1 MREQLQQLQT
11 DTLQWYSRHKS
22 SKVERWLATLFVLI
36 ITLALLSLL
45 PGAFGRLCDGIAV
58 FTGLVLIV
66 LLLVLAFRHVSGL
79 RIWTAALLL
88 FAVLLSLLGFLPG
101 DVGQL
106 FGVLALFATMPLTI
120 LLFVLAFQY
129 VTGRLLWT
137 VRNRLIV
144 TCLLMGLAPVV
155 LFGLLIGIAAYIFSG
170 QFATNTARAAID
182 RMIGQVHTGGTG
194 AADPLLHQIGHFPAA
209 AQLQLPVISLGRD
222 LGESSA
228 SVAIAA
234 WDGAQRI
241 PLVAPAKENDLEVA
255 PFVDEPPPAWL
266 HSGFRGIVEL
276 DGKLYLCSTNSA
288 GDENH
293 LLLVVATALLDNAN
307 LSQMAE
313 GLGSITILPPDPNSS
328 NVPPSVQAARELEGR
343 VAPPKFR
350 RLQGGTLPEPT
361 HFFDTPV
368 YFGAPLHVT
377 EWTTGQDIA
386 GNLGVA
392 SRPGLLYGRL
402 FAGSLYVGI
411 KVRDVLVGT
420 AIIFSL
426 LELLAFTMAV
436 RLSRTITASI
446 AGLYKAT
453 MEIDHGNFA
462 HRIRVARHDQLA
474 SLETSFNSMAGSLG
488 HLLEQ
493 QREKERLLSELEI
506 AQEVQ
511 NNLFPHTPI
520 HMPSFELHGVCKPAR
535 TVSGD
540 YYDFIPDGADKLCLA
555 LGDISGKGI
564 SAALLMASLHS
575 AVRAFRFAGEV
586 FDPQS
591 GLSTDGFA
599 SPANMLCLLNKHLYR
614 STQQAKYATLFLACY
629 DAPSRELTYSN
640 GGQLPPLLLCAD
652 GSVKRLE
659 CGGTVVG
666 LLDEQAYEQGTVRMN
681 AGDIL
686 IAYSDGVTEPENEF
700 GDFGEERLLALVRQ
714 HRHQPL
720 ATISSQAMRALRNWI
735 GEQEQPDDI
744 TLVLARQL

>member
-1 MREQLQQLQT
+1 MREQLRRLQAV
-11 DTLQWYSRHKS
+11 TLQWYSRHNS
-22 SKVERWLATLFVLI
+22 SKVERWTVTLFVLMI
-36 ITLALLSLL
+36 ALALLSLV
-45 PGAFGRLCDGIAV
+45 PGTFGQLCDGSAV
-58 FTGLVLIV
+58 LAGLVMIV

-79 RIWTAALLL
+79 RLWTVTLFLFTVLLL
-88 FAVLLSLLGFLPG
+88 LLSLLPG

-106 FGVLALFATMPLTI
+106 YGTVALFAVMPLTI

-137 VRNRLIV
+137 VRNRLIA

-182 RMIGQVHTGGTG
+182 RMMSRVHTGGTG
-194 AADPLLHQIGHFPAA
+194 AADPLLHQIGHFPTA

-234 WDGAQRI
+234 WDGTRRI
-241 PLVAPAKENDLEVA
+241 PLATPAKENDLEVA
-255 PFVDEPPPAWL
+255 PFVEGPPPVWL

-276 DGKLYLCSTNSA
+276 GGKLYLCSTNSA

-313 GLGSITILPPDPNSS
+313 GLGSITILPPNPKNGSAS
-328 NVPPSVQAARELEGR
+328 PSVQIARKMEGR

-377 EWTTGQDIA
+377 EWTTGQDLA

-392 SRPGLLYGRL
+392 SRPGLLYARL

-411 KVRDVLVGT
+411 KVRDVLVVI
-420 AIIFSL
+420 AVVFSL

-446 AGLYKAT
+446 AGLYNAT
-453 MEIDHGNFA
+453 TEIDHGNFG
-462 HRIRVARHDQLA
+462 HRIRVVRHDQLA
-474 SLETSFNSMAGSLG
+474 SLETSFNAMAGSLG

-520 HMPSFELHGVCKPAR
+520 HMPGFELHGVCKPAR

-540 YYDFIPDGADKLCLA
+540 YYDFIPDGEDKLCLA

-586 FDPQS
+586 FEPQPS
-591 GLSTDGFA
+591 QGADGFA

-666 LLDEQAYEQGTVRMN
+666 LLDEQAYEQGMVRMDS
-681 AGDIL
+681 GDIL

-720 ATISSQAMRALRNWI
+720 AAISSQAMRALRSWI
-735 GEQEQPDDI
+735 GEREQPDDI

>member
-1 MREQLQQLQT
+1 MRVVSTAYTCGMQAGLGEQLQRIKTVMLKPYWFQKQGRWTVGMLVV
-11 DTLQWYSRHKS
+11 TLC
-22 SKVERWLATLFVLI
+22 
-36 ITLALLSLL
+36 LALLALL
-45 PGAFGRLCDGIAV
+45 PGSLGDVCGI
-58 FTGLVLIV
+58 
-66 LLLVLAFRHVSGL
+66 LAIFAGF
-79 RIWTAALLL
+79 ALLISM
-88 FAVLLSLLGFLPG
+88 FVQAVR
-101 DVGQL
+101 
-106 FGVLALFATMPLTI
+106 
-120 LLFVLAFQY
+120 Y

-155 LFGLLIGIAAYIFSG
+155 LFGLLIGIATYTFSG

-182 RMIGQVHTGGTG
+182 RMIGRVHTGGTG
-194 AADPLLHQIGHFPAA
+194 VTDPLLHQVVHEPTTAHY
-209 AQLQLPVISLGRD
+209 QLPVMVLSRD
-222 LGESSA
+222 LGESS
-228 SVAIAA
+228 SNIAIAA
-234 WDGAQRI
+234 WDGVRRL
-241 PLVAPAKENDLEVA
+241 PLVAPAKKNDIEVA
-255 PFVDEPPPAWL
+255 GFQEGPPPPWL
-266 HSGFRGIVEL
+266 HPGFRGIVEL
-276 DGKLYLCSTNSA
+276 GGKLFLCSTSFT
-288 GDENH
+288 GDDNH
-293 LLLVVATALLDNAN
+293 SLLVVATALLDNAN

-313 GLGSITILPPDPNSS
+313 GLGTITIIPPDPNDG
-328 NVPPSVQAARELEGR
+328 NVPASIQVERKQSGKL
-343 VAPPKFR
+343 VPPKFS
-350 RLQGGTLPEPT
+350 RLQGGTLPGPT

-368 YFGAPLHVT
+368 YFLAPLHVT
-377 EWTTGQDIA
+377 EWATGQDIT
-386 GNLGVA
+386 GNLVVA

-402 FAGSLYVGI
+402 FASSLYVGT
-411 KVRDVLVGT
+411 KVRDGLIII
-420 AIIFSL
+420 AIVFGL
-426 LELLAFTMAV
+426 LELLAFAMAV

-446 AGLYKAT
+446 ANLYDAT
-453 MEIDHGNFA
+453 MQIDHGNFE
-462 HRIRVARHDQLA
+462 HRIPVKRRDQLA
-474 SLETSFNSMAGSLG
+474 SLETSFNAMSGSLG

-520 HMPSFELHGVCKPAR
+520 HMPGLELHGVCKPAR

-540 YYDFIPDGADKLCLA
+540 YYDFIPDGEDKLCLA

-586 FDPQS
+586 FEPQQS
-591 GLSTDGFA
+591 QSADGFV

-629 DAPSRELTYSN
+629 DASSRQLTYSN

-652 GSVKRLE
+652 GSVKRLD

-666 LLDEQAYEQGTVRMN
+666 LLDEQAYEQGMVRMDS
-681 AGDIL
+681 GDIL

-700 GDFGEERLLALVRQ
+700 GEFGEERLLALVRQ

-735 GEQEQPDDI
+735 GDREQPDDI

>member
-1 MREQLQQLQT
+1 MTDRLQRIIAVAVDRLKLPRQLG
-11 DTLQWYSRHKS
+11 R
-22 SKVERWLATLFVLI
+22 ATVALFW
-36 ITLALLSLL
+36 ITVAFSLL
-45 PGAFGRLCDGIAV
+45 AAVPGTIGNLSGVVAV
-58 FTGLVLIV
+58 IVGFVSLV
-66 LLLVLAFRHVSGL
+66 LLLVRA
-79 RIWTAALLL
+79 
-88 FAVLLSLLGFLPG
+88 
-101 DVGQL
+101 
-106 FGVLALFATMPLTI
+106 M
-120 LLFVLAFQY
+120 QY

-137 VRNRLIV
+137 VRNRLIA

-182 RMIGQVHTGGTG
+182 RMIGRVHTGGTG
-194 AADPLLHQIGHFPAA
+194 AADPLLHQIGHFPTA

-228 SVAIAA
+228 NVAIAA

-241 PLVAPAKENDLEVA
+241 PLVPPAKENDLEVA
-255 PFVDEPPPAWL
+255 PFVDGPPPAWL

-276 DGKLYLCSTNSA
+276 GGKLYLCSVNSA

-313 GLGSITILPPDPNSS
+313 GLGSITILPPDPNKGSTPLS
-328 NVPPSVQAARELEGR
+328 AQAAREVEGR

-361 HFFDTPV
+361 QFFDTPV
-368 YFGAPLHVT
+368 YFGAPLHII

-402 FAGSLYVGI
+402 FASSLYVGI
-411 KVRDVLVGT
+411 KVRDVL
-420 AIIFSL
+420 IIIAVIFGL

-446 AGLYKAT
+446 ANLYDAT
-453 MEIDHGNFA
+453 MQIDHGNFE
-462 HRIRVARHDQLA
+462 HRIPVKRTDQLA
-474 SLETSFNSMAGSLG
+474 SLETSFNAMSGSLG

-520 HMPSFELHGVCKPAR
+520 HMPGFELHGVCKPAR

-540 YYDFIPDGADKLCLA
+540 YYDFIPDGTDKLYLA

-586 FDPQS
+586 FNPLQERP
-591 GLSTDGFA
+591 TEGFA
-599 SPANMLCLLNKHLYR
+599 SPANMLCLLNRHLYR

-629 DAPSRELTYSN
+629 SASTCELTYST
-640 GGQLPPLLLCAD
+640 GGQPPPLLLCAD
-652 GSVKRLE
+652 GSVKRLD
-659 CGGTVVG
+659 CGGSVIG
-666 LLDEQAYEQGTVRMN
+666 LLDELVYEEGTVRMGS
-681 AGDIL
+681 GDIL

-700 GDFGEERLLALVRQ
+700 GEFGEERLLALVQ
-714 HRHQPL
+714 QYRHQPL
-720 ATISSQAMRALRNWI
+720 AAISSQAMRALRSWI
-735 GEQEQPDDI
+735 GEGEQPDDI